1 MKAAAN
7 SFSVIVDTVS
17 AAHDLNSYIA
27 ALRRDGTLVI
37 VGVSVEP
44 APIAVFPMIAGRRRM
59 AGSIIGGIR
68 ETQEMLDFCG
78 KHNIPA
84 DIEITSIQDVEKAYD
99 RTVKGDVRY
108 RFVID
113 MKTL

>member
-1 MKAAAN
+1 
-7 SFSVIVDTVS
+7 
-17 AAHDLNSYIA
+17 
-27 ALRRDGTLVI
+27 
-37 VGVSVEP
+37 VSVEP
-44 APIAVFPMIAGRRRM
+44 APIATFPMIAGRRRM

-68 ETQEMLDFCG
+68 ETQEMLNFCG
-78 KHNIPA
+78 EHKIPA
-84 DIEITSIQDVEKAYD
+84 DVEVIPIQDVETAYD